1 MKIAAIIAEYNPFHN
16 GHLLQLNTI
25 RETVGADEI
34 IILMSGDFVQRGAPA
49 VIDKYARCRM
59 ALASGADA
67 VFELPVYFALASAE
81 YFAQGAVSLMDRL
94 GVTDVLHFG
103 SEC

>member
-67 VFELPVYFALASAE
+67 VFELPVYLRSQARSISHRERYRLWIVLA
-81 YFAQGAVSLMDRL
+81 
-94 GVTDVLHFG
+94 
-103 SEC
+103 